1 MKALLVGGGAREHAI
16 ADALCRGSAEL
27 IVAMHNQNPGI
38 LSLSKD
44 DSWLKCSETDVTGIA
59 KWARDK
65 GADFAVIG
73 LEDTLDAGISDELL
87 KYGIPSV
94 GPQKKAANLEMS
106 KLFTRN
112 LMKKYNIPGQV
123 QFHLISR
130 VDELRNI
137 IMASDE
143 EFVLK
148 PIGLTAGKGVKIMGE
163 QLLTKEDAINYG
175 QLVIEKAIGNYNSI
189 MLEEKLEGE
198 EFTVQC
204 FVDGTNVAPMP
215 AVQDHKRAFDGD
227 VGPNTGG
234 MGSYS
239 QADGLLPFLSREEY
253 RESIKIIEQVVL
265 AVKKEGFEYKGILYG
280 QFMLTS
286 RGLRVI
292 EFNARFGDPECMNV
306 LPLLINNFVDVC
318 WHIINGTLDKA
329 KIEFMKKA
337 TVCKYIVPKG
347 YGVNPLID
355 KELIV
360 DKAGIDNSGGRLFYA
375 KVDEKKGKILTT
387 NSRSIGILGIADTTE
402 EAEVI
407 CEKSLAFVRGDFGVR
422 HDIGKKELLDRR
434 VKHMEEIRKGMFRTG
449 HLSQK
454 IGSSHYYA
462 LR

>member
-16 ADALCRGSAEL
+16 ADALCKGGAEL

-38 LSLSKD
+38 LSLTKD
-44 DSWLKCSETDVTGIA
+44 DSWLQCNEKDVTRIA
-59 KWARDK
+59 KWAHDK
-65 GADFAVIG
+65 GANFAVIG

-94 GPQKKAANLEMS
+94 GPQKKAADLEMS
-106 KLFTRN
+106 KLFTRD

-130 VDELRNI
+130 VDELRKL

-143 EFVLK
+143 EFVFK

-175 QLVIEKAIGNYNSI
+175 QLVIETAIGNSNSI

-204 FVDGTNVAPMP
+204 FVDGTNVVAMP

-227 VGPNTGG
+227 TGPNTGG

-239 QADGLLPFLSREEY
+239 QADGLLPFLSRENY

-265 AVKKEGFEYKGILYG
+265 AVKREGYEYKGILYG
-280 QFMLTS
+280 QFMLTG

-306 LPLLINNFVDVC
+306 LPLLKNNFVDVC
-318 WHIINGTLDKA
+318 WHIINGSLDKA
-329 KIEFMKKA
+329 NIKFMEKA

-355 KELIV
+355 KELMV
-360 DKAGIDNSGGRLFYA
+360 DEVGVYNSGGRLFYA
-375 KVDEKKGKILTT
+375 KVDEQNGKLLTT
-387 NSRSIGILGIADTTE
+387 NSRSIGILGIADTIE

-407 CEKSLAFVRGDFGVR
+407 CEKSLAFVRGDFDVR
-422 HDIGKKELLDRR
+422 HDIGKKALLDRR
-434 VKHMEEIRKGMFRTG
+434 VIHMEEIRKGKLR
-449 HLSQK
+449 
-454 IGSSHYYA
+454 SSHSSQQFVSSQFYA